1 MSVYAYKLFLLAIKL
16 SQIKR
21 ESLIIK
27 TFINELNNIFR
38 PLLIEWS
45 NIPISKK
52 EVTVLKL
59 ATKNKCY
66 GYVYFKNTETL
77 TSENVLLKKAVQLV
91 VVIIEKTEQES
102 QLKNQK
108 KHLKQLV
115 DKQTKDLL
123 KKQLVLK
130 TQNQEYDSINE
141 ELRQTNEELYQL
153 NEALQNAIE
162 ESRKNENKLNEAQ
175 SLAHIGSWELDLI
188 TNTITWSD
196 EIYRIFECR
205 LKKDKLNYQQFLN
218 CIHPDDREFV
228 HEAYQRHLRT
238 KEPYDINHRLLL
250 PNKTVKYVNERCFS
264 EFNEKGVPVRSIGTV
279 TDITDKIKSEEIMY
293 RTQYSIDNVTDSI
306 FWIDQ
311 TSHIIYANQA
321 ACRNLEYTINELLSL
336 SVVDIDPNFTSN
348 KWKKH
353 WNRITK
359 GSYTIETTHFTK
371 SGKQIPVEVTTN
383 NVEFRGVHYNC
394 AIARDI
400 TTRKRTETELINS
413 KIKAV
418 ENEQR
423 LLTFINSIPDIICY
437 KDGKGNWLLANK
449 ADLELFCLTGIDY
462 FGKNDLQLSE
472 FTAELYKESFV
483 RCMQSDEEAWN
494 RKTITKGVE
503 IIPTVYGEK
512 KVYDVYKVPVFHSN
526 GERKGLAVIGR
537 DITELNN
544 TQEILIKAKE
554 EAEESNRLKT
564 AFLQNMSH
572 EIRTPMN
579 AICGFSDL
587 LGNPD
592 ITKEKREYYIS
603 TIQNSSFQLLSIV
616 SDIITISSI
625 ETNQE
630 KINLSKVNINSI
642 ILELISVFK
651 TQSVNKKIAL
661 YSKKE
666 LNDNQAEVYTDK
678 SKLVQILNNLLTNA
692 FKFTNNGYIE
702 LGYKVNTTD
711 DSSELEFYVKD
722 SGIGIVPELHQKIFE
737 YFRQANKSIQLNYG
751 GTGLG
756 LSISKGFVELLGG
769 KIWVNSEINKGSTF
783 YFTIPYKPVNL
794 PISDLPVANQDKE
807 LRSILVAEDEEYNYQ
822 LIEEYLCHLGFK
834 LIHAKNGKEAVSLC
848 TTDQNISLV
857 LMDIK
862 MPEMTGDN
870 AAKIIKKNRPDL
882 AIIAQSGYTLESE
895 IEKYADLFDDYIT
908 KPIKEK
914 FLKKIVLKYMG
925 STLNQ
930 QKE

>member
-1 MSVYAYKLFLLAIKL
+1 MSVHAYKLFLLAIKL

-21 ESLIIK
+21 ERLIIK
-27 TFINELNNIFR
+27 TFITALNDIFS
-38 PLLIEWS
+38 PLIIAWS
-45 NIPISKK
+45 DIPINKM
-52 EVTVLKL
+52 EVTSLKL
-59 ATKNKCY
+59 ATKNNSY
-66 GYVYFKNTETL
+66 GFVYFKSSETPDTEH
-77 TSENVLLKKAVQLV
+77 VLLKKAVQLV
-91 VVIIEKTEQES
+91 VVLIEKAEQES

-115 DKQTKDLL
+115 DKKTNDLL
-123 KKQLVLK
+123 EKQQALII
-130 TQNQEYDSINE
+130 QNQEYDSVNE
-141 ELRQTNEELYQL
+141 ELKQTNEELYKL
-153 NEALQNAIE
+153 NQALNKAIG
-162 ESRKNENKLNEAQ
+162 ESKKNENKLNEAQ
-175 SLAHIGSWELDLI
+175 SLAHIGSWELDLS
-188 TNTITWSD
+188 THTLTWSD
-196 EIYRIFECR
+196 EIYRIFECIS
-205 LKKDKLNYQQFLN
+205 KNETINYQRFLN
-218 CIHPDDREFV
+218 FIHPDDRAFV
-228 HEAYQRHLRT
+228 DNTYQKHLRT
-238 KEPYDINHRLLL
+238 KEPYDIIHRLLL
-250 PNKTVKYVNERCFS
+250 PNKTVKYVNERCIS
-264 EFNEKGVPVRSIGTV
+264 EFNEKGDPVRSIGTV
-279 TDITDKIKSEEIMY
+279 ADITDKVKSEEILY

-306 FWIDQ
+306 FWIDESSQ
-311 TSHIIYANQA
+311 IIYANQA
-321 ACRNLEYTINELLSL
+321 ACRNLEYTIDELLSL
-336 SVVDIDPNFTSN
+336 SVFDIDPNFTSD

-353 WNRITK
+353 WNRIIK

-371 SGKQIPVEVTTN
+371 NGKQIPVEVTTN
-383 NVEFRGVHYNC
+383 NVEFGGAHYNC

-400 TTRKRTETELINS
+400 TQRKKTETELINS
-413 KIKAV
+413 KIKAE

-449 ADLELFCLTGIDY
+449 ADLELFCLTGVDY

-472 FTAELYKESFV
+472 FTDELYKESFAK
-483 RCMQSDEEAWN
+483 CMQSDEEAW
-494 RKTITKGVE
+494 KSKSITKGVE
-503 IIPTVYGEK
+503 IIPTIYGEK
-512 KVYDVYKVPVFHSN
+512 KVYDVYKVPVFHAN

-537 DITELNN
+537 DITELKK
-544 TQEILIKAKE
+544 TQKVLIKAKE

-592 ITKEKREYYIS
+592 LTKEKREYYIS

-630 KINLSKVNINSI
+630 KINLSKVNINSV

-702 LGYKVNTTD
+702 LGYKVKATNET
-711 DSSELEFYVKD
+711 SELEFYVKD

-756 LSISKGFVELLGG
+756 LSISKGFVELMGG
-769 KIWVNSEINKGSTF
+769 RIWVSSEINKGSTF
-783 YFTIPYKPVNL
+783 YFTIPYQPVNI
-794 PISDLPVANQDKE
+794 PSSDLPAANQE
-807 LRSILVAEDEEYNYQ
+807 EIRSILVAEDEEYNYQ
-822 LIEEYLCHLGFK
+822 LIEEYLCNLGFK
-834 LIHAKNGKEAVSLC
+834 LIHAKNGKEAVFLC
-848 TTDQNISLV
+848 STDQNISLV

-862 MPEMTGDN
+862 MPEMTGDV
-870 AAKIIKKNRPDL
+870 AAKIIKENRPGL

-908 KPIKEK
+908 KPIKENVI
-914 FLKKIVLKYMG
+914 KKIVLKYMK
-925 STLNQ
+925 SSLDQ